1 MPITPSDYNDDAI
14 KGQQLSKLMGKE
26 ILDRLKGGMPE
37 TLAHVLCVMAAEIDA
52 LKAALAERNIGD
64 RTADSMDVQVLKIGG
79 EDVASAIS
87 GKASSTHTH
96 DLTFETSSGSPDYSL
111 SSKNIIKIT
120 AGGISK
126 KVRFN
131 APFTNASADPSSAA
145 SIAGEIYRNYK
156 TGDIWIAANNQD
168 VDGWVLIHNRIHD
181 LIVQRQNVVINGQGD
196 ARNILCDKQKYTI
209 DGNGDP
215 VFERVDLYDLAKWKN
230 RGDVINVGGE
240 VAYDPWGD
248 GYPMRITEYQ
258 AQKDAN
264 NKWYCTNINL
274 RGFKYSS
281 SSEGSYWGNK
291 NHDDTTNKD
300 FMEFTSWS

>member
-1 MPITPSDYNDDAI
+1 MSTWDNKSISGKDLQEKVVQKLASEI
-14 KGQQLSKLMGKE
+14 KKRG
-26 ILDRLKGGMPE
+26 
-37 TLAHVLCVMAAEIDA
+37 LAEVIAE
-52 LKAALAERNIGD
+52 ALAGLDARMRAVEKACTENNLGTRI
-64 RTADSMDVQVLKIGG
+64 ADSVDAQELKVGG

-96 DLTFETSSGSPDYSL
+96 GNITNDGKVGSTSDKPLITTTDGVVTTGQFGGSAGQFAEGNHTH
-111 SSKNIIKIT
+111 NISIGIT
-120 AGGISK
+120 TQNIDAELLPNTVYTLEAGGQ
-126 KVRFN
+126 
-131 APFTNASADPSSAA
+131 
-145 SIAGEIYRNYK
+145 SINFICK
-156 TGDIWIAANNQD
+156 TPE
-168 VDGWVLIHNRIHD
+168 IHD
-181 LIVQRQNVVINGQGD
+181 LIVQRQNVVISGQGD

-209 DGNGDP
+209 DGHGYP
-215 VFERVDLYDLAKWKN
+215 VFERVDLYELAKWKN

-274 RGFKYSS
+274 MGFKYS
-281 SSEGSYWGNK
+281 SSEGSYWGNI

-300 FMEFTSWS
+300 FMEFTSY